1 MVFVFIEVSLSQGAD
16 HILVLYMLEPGSS
29 CLGVEVVVTVPV
41 HGIDRDYLCFLVR
54 SCHACC
60 CHFPNGT
67 HASVECEK
75 QTLSVVHLCTL
86 PR

>member
-16 HILVLYMLEPGSS
+16 HILVLHILEPGSS
-29 CLGVEVVVTVPV
+29 CLGVQVVVTVPA
-41 HGIDRDYLCFLVR
+41 HGIDLDYLCFLVR

-60 CHFPNGT
+60 CHCPIGT
-67 HASVECEK
+67 CASVKCEK

-86 PR
+86 PL